1 MQRHDFDPIAFLF
14 GVVFLGLGVLF
25 MTDQLA
31 VLNHATWLWPVLL
44 VLLGLAVLVGARGR
58 GGSRATRPALGS
70 GSRIDPDLEDEL
82 LHSPMTTIDSER
94 LEDSRSLFT
103 LRLGSHPTEE
113 PAADP
118 KRPEPKDP
126 EPKEKAEA
134 KAAEPKEA
142 ATDVLPM
149 ADADTELLP
158 PRDPRRED

>member
-25 MTDQLA
+25 MIDQLT

-94 LEDSRSLFT
+94 LEDTRSLFT
-103 LRLGSHPTEE
+103 LRLGTQSTEE
-113 PAADP
+113 PKHA
-118 KRPEPKDP
+118 EPKH
-126 EPKEKAEA
+126 AEA
-134 KAAEPKEA
+134 KHAEPKEA
-142 ATDVLPM
+142 ATEVLPA

-158 PRDPRRED
+158 PRDPSRED

>member
-25 MTDQLA
+25 MIDQLT

-94 LEDSRSLFT
+94 LEDTRSLFT
-103 LRLGSHPTEE
+103 LRLGTQSTEE
-113 PAADP
+113 P
-118 KRPEPKDP
+118 KH
-126 EPKEKAEA
+126 AEA
-134 KAAEPKEA
+134 KHAEAKHAEAKHAEPKEA
-142 ATDVLPM
+142 ATEVLPA

-158 PRDPRRED
+158 PRDPSRED